1 MGMSKRTRCSICDEV
16 VKFAPATTEDA
27 GCNSCNVTLRAQIVH
42 TAVLQGLGYPLNVR
56 RNSISP
62 DMSRVGL
69 GISDDW
75 RLALSFA
82 SLFNYTNSYLHQFPN
97 VDLCSPPPN
106 CFEYFEFISC
116 SDVLE
121 HIPPPIDQAIEGLY
135 SMLKPGGF
143 AVVSVPL
150 IRGSEYREFYPGLV
164 EWEIRNVAVVWTDS
178 EGRSYEDCFPEFHG
192 GQGLTLAF
200 RQWTEQVLIEKLMA
214 RGFSNVVS
222 LAIPELQNHD
232 RSICVLIARKIPV
245 QLG

>member
-1 MGMSKRTRCSICDEV
+1 MSKRTRCSICDEI
-16 VKFAPATTEDA
+16 VKFVAASTEDVA
-27 GCNSCNVTLRAQIVH
+27 CNSCNATMRAQMIH
-42 TAVLQGLGYPLNVR
+42 SAVLQGLGYPLNVR

-75 RLALSFA
+75 RLARALAF
-82 SLFNYTNSYLHQFPN
+82 LFNYTNSYLHQFPN

-121 HIPPPIDQAIEGLY
+121 HTPPPMDQPMRGLY

-143 AVVSVPL
+143 AVISVPL

-164 EWEIRNVAVVWTDS
+164 KWDIRNDAVVWTDS
-178 EGRSYEDCFPEFHG
+178 EGGIHEDRSPEFHG

-200 RQWTEQVLIEKLMA
+200 RQWTEQMLIEKLKA
-214 RGFSNVVS
+214 VGFLDVVS
-222 LAIPELQNHD
+222 LAIPEFQNHD
-232 RSICVLIARKIPV
+232 RSICVLTARKRSV
-245 QLG
+245 